1 MLCLDP
7 IPDCYWEPVQLKTWA
22 VPYRTTGGKEPALTI
37 AAVGAVYQPAYGF
50 SANDRGWLDDTI
62 AVLTQRGTLDMAR
75 DVHVAPV
82 NFLCGRNAFRL
93 SGVSAKVFVCCLVC
107 DPPESRLVGRPRLV
121 HPSRWT
127 SPRHRQ
133 EGIWGASADRMG
145 AQTVVTYS
153 IDGMRQ
159 EIAARHFEQGGFYQ
173 TVASDVLMAPGEDDD
188 IPIRRDILVRSG
200 KGAGQKSA
208 PR

>member
-82 NFLCGRNAFRL
+82 NFLCGRNALGFR
-93 SGVSAKVFVCCLVC
+93 
-107 DPPESRLVGRPRLV
+107 
-121 HPSRWT
+121 
-127 SPRHRQ
+127 
-133 EGIWGASADRMG
+133 ASARKCLCAVLSAIRLKAVLSVAPVWFTPRVGPARAIGRMASG
-145 AQTVVTYS
+145 A
-153 IDGMRQ
+153 RLR
-159 EIAARHFEQGGFYQ
+159 IAWG
-173 TVASDVLMAPGEDDD
+173 
-188 IPIRRDILVRSG
+188 RRPS
-200 KGAGQKSA
+200 
-208 PR
+208 